1 MNKDGNSNLKI
12 AMIGS
17 KGLPALF
24 GGIER
29 HVEEIGRRLAGRGHE
44 ITVFGRKPFSID
56 GEHLGMNVRLLPSIP
71 TKNLDAG
78 THSFIATMKALS
90 GPFDIIHYHG
100 IGPSLFAGIPVM
112 ANKLTVST
120 VHALDYR
127 QSKWGR
133 VVKYLLRKGE
143 ARAVRSASATI
154 AVSKLMA
161 EDLSSRYSSK
171 VVYIP
176 NGATLRESPPL
187 RDLLGLGIESG
198 KFILTVGRFIVERG
212 FDTLLEAW
220 SEIDTDM
227 KLVIVGDE
235 RFEVEYARKL
245 HGIADNRVIF
255 PGYVAGENLDELY
268 AHCAFYVLPSLVEG
282 LPISLM
288 EAMSFSRPV
297 LISDIPE
304 NLEVAGKVG
313 AIFKRGDKS
322 DLGRGLREMIVLDD
336 SRASWMGSH
345 GRKKIEEEYNWD
357 SVAERTERFYLD
369 LIHGAGKQLEDDRM

>member
-1 MNKDGNSNLKI
+1 MSMTMNKNSDHSLKI

-29 HVEEIGRRLAGRGHE
+29 HVEEIGRRLAERGHE

-56 GEHLGMNVRLLPSIP
+56 GEHLGMKVRVLPSIP

-78 THSFIATMKALS
+78 THSFIATMKTLS
-90 GPFDIIHYHG
+90 GQFDIVHYHG

-112 ANKLTVST
+112 AKRLTVST

-133 VVKYLLRKGE
+133 MAKHLLRMGE
-143 ARAVRSASATI
+143 SRAVRSASATI
-154 AVSKLMA
+154 AVSRLMA
-161 EDLSSRYSSK
+161 EELSSKYSSK

-176 NGATLRESPPL
+176 NGATLRKSPPF

-198 KFILTVGRFIVERG
+198 KYILTVGRFIVERG

-220 SEIDTDM
+220 SQIETEF

-245 HGIADNRVIF
+245 HEIADNRVIF
-255 PGYVAGENLDELY
+255 PGYVSGDSLDELY
-268 AHCAFYVLPSLVEG
+268 ANCAFYVLPSLVEG
-282 LPISLM
+282 LPISLI

-304 NLEVAGKVG
+304 NIEVAEKAGM
-313 AIFKRGDKS
+313 IFRHGDKI
-322 DLGRGLREMIVLDD
+322 DLARGLSEMIGLDD
-336 SRASWMGSH
+336 SEISRMGRQ
-345 GRKKIEEEYNWD
+345 GRKKIEDEYDWD
-357 SVAERTERFYLD
+357 SVAERTEKFYLD
-369 LIHGAGKQLEDDRM
+369 LIDRTKK